1 MYVGKWVDAWDV
13 CGWVGGCV
21 WAHVCMWVG
30 GWLEWMCVGTCVCG
44 WVGGWVEW
52 KYILAVKEGGE
63 LYTGFENP
71 D

>member
-1 MYVGKWVDAWDV
+1 MQVG
-13 CGWVGGCV
+13 
-21 WAHVCMWVG
+21 
-30 GWLEWMCVGTCVCG
+30 VCG

>member
-1 MYVGKWVDAWDV
+1 MDAW
-13 CGWVGGCV
+13 GAGGCR
-21 WAHVCMWVG
+21 
-30 GWLEWMCVGTCVCG
+30 